1 MSAVELLTEMFEAL
15 SPEELRQ
22 AANKIAAYADEDVLR
37 EAYREVRDD
46 ERNTYEEWPGVV
58 TYREPFL

>member
-15 SPEELRQ
+15 SPDELTQ
-22 AANKIAAYADEDVLR
+22 CANRIAAWADEDVLR
-37 EAYREVRDD
+37 DAYREKRDD

-58 TYREPFL
+58 TYANP